1 MYEEYFGFNQKP
13 FDLVPNPQFLFLSKS
28 HQKAI
33 SYLEY
38 GLQEKAGFIL
48 LSGEIGSGK
57 TTTIREIISRMD
69 SKTSLALVF
78 NTRVTSEQL
87 IGMINEEFGLDFE
100 GKGKVALLRDL
111 NDYLIEQYSKDIQPI
126 IIIDEAQNLSME
138 NLEEIRL
145 LSNLETATS
154 KLVQIV
160 LVGQPELKKMIS
172 FPELEQ
178 LRQRINIACH
188 ITPLNQQEMEEY
200 VFHRLDVA
208 GNREAVS
215 FLPGTFDVIYQYSQ
229 GIPRL
234 VNIFCDFLL
243 LSAFAEKTKEMS
255 VELVQEVVGDVA
267 LRTEPVDHELL
278 AANNPRFWRGQ
289 DGTPQIFEQQLEC
302 LRKIQKSLEVLL
314 VKQDH
319 FLGQVPAIK
328 EKLSEIEEKN
338 RAGFLFLR
346 KGLSQLE
353 KNVESPEAK
362 ESLPSQ
368 PQEKAETHEPEVKSR
383 KKGLRWIFGGG

>member
-1 MYEEYFGFNQKP
+1 MYEEFFGLKQKP

-69 SKTSLALVF
+69 SKTALALVF

-87 IGMINEEFGLDFE
+87 IAMINEEFGLDFE

-111 NDYLIEQYSKDIQPI
+111 NDYLIEQYSKNVQPI

-145 LSNLETATS
+145 LSNLETGTS

-160 LVGQPELKKMIS
+160 LVGQPELKRMIS
-172 FPELEQ
+172 CQELEQ

-188 ITPLNQQEMEEY
+188 ITPLNQGEMEEY
-200 VFHRLDVA
+200 IFHRLGVA
-208 GNREAVS
+208 GNREAVT
-215 FLPGTFDVIYQYSQ
+215 FLPGTLDVIYQYSQ

-267 LRTEPVDHELL
+267 LRTEPIDQELL
-278 AANNPRFWRGQ
+278 AANNPGFWQGK
-289 DGTPQIFEQQLEC
+289 GETPQIFEQQLEC
-302 LRKIQKSLEVLL
+302 LRKIQKSLEILL

-319 FLGQVPAIK
+319 FLNQVPSIQ
-328 EKLSEIEEKN
+328 EKLADIEEKN

-346 KGLSQLE
+346 KGLNQLE
-353 KNVESPEAK
+353 QNVEPSKAK
-362 ESLPSQ
+362 ESLPDQ
-368 PQEKAETHEPEVKSR
+368 TQEKLEAGGPEIKNK
-383 KKGLRWIFGGG
+383 KKGLRWLFGG

>member
-1 MYEEYFGFNQKP
+1 MYEEFFGLKQKP

-69 SKTSLALVF
+69 SKTALALVF

-87 IGMINEEFGLDFE
+87 IAMINEEFGLDFE

-111 NDYLIEQYSKDIQPI
+111 NDYLIEQYSKNVQPI

-145 LSNLETATS
+145 LSNLETGTS

-188 ITPLNQQEMEEY
+188 ITPLNQPEMEEY
-200 VFHRLDVA
+200 VFHRLGVA

-243 LSAFAEKTKEMS
+243 LSAFAEKTREMS

-267 LRTEPVDHELL
+267 LRTEPIEQELL
-278 AANNPRFWRGQ
+278 AANNPGFWPGK
-289 DGTPQIFEQQLEC
+289 GETPQIFEQQLEC
-302 LRKIQKSLEVLL
+302 LRKIQKSLEILL

-319 FLGQVPAIK
+319 FLNQVPSIQ
-328 EKLSEIEEKN
+328 EKLADIEEKN

-346 KGLSQLE
+346 KGLNQLE
-353 KNVESPEAK
+353 KSSEPVAPK
-362 ESLPSQ
+362 EPLSNQ
-368 PQEKAETHEPEVKSR
+368 PQQNLKSKNSAEKQPR
-383 KKGLRWIFGGG
+383 KKGMRWLFGG

>member
-1 MYEEYFGFNQKP
+1 MYEKYFGFNQKP
-13 FDLVPNPQFLFLSKS
+13 FELVPNPQFLFLSKS

-69 SKTSLALVF
+69 SKTALALVF

-87 IGMINEEFGLDFE
+87 IAMINEEFGLDIE

-145 LSNLETATS
+145 LSNLETGSA

-172 FPELEQ
+172 FPDLEQ
-178 LRQRINIACH
+178 LRQRISIACH
-188 ITPLNQQEMEEY
+188 ITPLNQEEMEEY
-200 VFHRLDVA
+200 IFHRLEVA
-208 GNREAVS
+208 GNRDAVS

-229 GIPRL
+229 GVPRL

-267 LRTEPVDHELL
+267 LRTEPVDPELL
-278 AANNPRFWRGQ
+278 AANNPGFWKGQ
-289 DGTPQIFEQQLEC
+289 EGMPQVFEQQLEC
-302 LRKIQKSLEVLL
+302 LRKIQQTLEVLL

-319 FLGQVPAIK
+319 FLNQVPSIQ
-328 EKLSEIEEKN
+328 EKLAEMEEKN
-338 RAGFLFLR
+338 RAGLVFLR
-346 KGLSQLE
+346 KGLSQIGRSVDHLE
-353 KNVESPEAK
+353 SK
-362 ESLPSQ
+362 EPLQ
-368 PQEKAETHEPEVKSR
+368 NETREKTENNEEKSKPA
-383 KKGLRWIFGGG
+383 KKGVLGMLFGR

>member
-1 MYEEYFGFNQKP
+1 MYEEFFGLKQKP

-69 SKTSLALVF
+69 SKTALALVF

-87 IGMINEEFGLDFE
+87 IAMINEEFGLDFE

-111 NDYLIEQYSKDIQPI
+111 NDYLIEQYSKNVQPI

-145 LSNLETATS
+145 LSNLETGTS

-160 LVGQPELKKMIS
+160 LVGQPELKRMIS
-172 FPELEQ
+172 CQELEQ

-188 ITPLNQQEMEEY
+188 ITPLNQGEMEEY
-200 VFHRLDVA
+200 IFHRLGVA
-208 GNREAVS
+208 GNREAVT
-215 FLPGTFDVIYQYSQ
+215 FLPGTLDVIYQYSQ

-267 LRTEPVDHELL
+267 LRTEPIDQELL
-278 AANNPRFWRGQ
+278 AANNPGFWQGK
-289 DGTPQIFEQQLEC
+289 GETPQIFEQQLEC
-302 LRKIQKSLEVLL
+302 LRKIQKSLEILL
-314 VKQDH
+314 IRQDH
-319 FLGQVPAIK
+319 FLNQVPSIQ

-346 KGLSQLE
+346 KGLNQLE
-353 KNVESPEAK
+353 QNVEPSKAK
-362 ESLPSQ
+362 EPLPSQ
-368 PQEKAETHEPEVKSR
+368 PQQNSESPESEVTQK
-383 KKGLRWIFGGG
+383 KKGLRWLFGG

>member
-1 MYEEYFGFNQKP
+1 MYEDYFGLKQKP

-69 SKTSLALVF
+69 SKTALALVF

-87 IGMINEEFGLDFE
+87 IAMINEEFGLHVE

-111 NDYLIEQYSKDIQPI
+111 NDYLIEQYSKSVQPI

-145 LSNLETATS
+145 LSNLETGTS

-188 ITPLNQQEMEEY
+188 ITPLNKTEMEEY
-200 VFHRLDVA
+200 IFHRLEIA
-208 GNREAVS
+208 GNRNAVT

-267 LRTEPVDHELL
+267 LRTEPVDPDLL
-278 AANNPRFWRGQ
+278 AANNPGFWRGKE
-289 DGTPQIFEQQLEC
+289 GAPQIFEQQLEC
-302 LRKIQKSLEVLL
+302 LRKIQKSLEILL

-319 FLGQVPAIK
+319 FLNQVPSIQ
-328 EKLSEIEEKN
+328 EKLTEMEEKN
-338 RAGFLFLR
+338 RAGFLLLR
-346 KGLSQLE
+346 KGFSQLE
-353 KNVESPEAK
+353 QNVEPLELKDPLPNQPTKKPE
-362 ESLPSQ
+362 S
-368 PQEKAETHEPEVKSR
+368 HEPEVKQKR
-383 KKGLRWIFGGG
+383 KGLRWLFGGG